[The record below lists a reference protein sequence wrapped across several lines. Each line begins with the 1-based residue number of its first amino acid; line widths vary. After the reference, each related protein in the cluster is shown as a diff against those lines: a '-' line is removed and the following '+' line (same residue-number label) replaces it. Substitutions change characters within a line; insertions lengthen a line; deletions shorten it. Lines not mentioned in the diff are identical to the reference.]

1 VIQGGVLGPL
11 LFLLYVNDVTD
22 IFDGDCV
29 CKLYAKDIKLYS
41 VLDNANDCSD
51 LQLKLNELQQWSDK
65 WQLNI
70 FSYKKCSTLFIGSKR
85 NKPQTGLVS
94 GDTPVPQVES
104 VKDLGVIID
113 NCLKFDIHINHIV
126 TRAHRLSN
134 LIHKCFISQHPP
146 TLTLA
151 FTTYV

>member
-1 VIQGGVLGPL
+1 MIQGGVLL

-29 CKLYAKDIKLYS
+29 CKLYADDIKLYS

-70 FSYKKCSTLFIGSKR
+70 SYKKCSALFIGSQR
-85 NKPQTGLVS
+85 NKPQTGLLL
-94 GDTPVPQVES
+94 GDTPAPQAES

-113 NCLKFDIHINHIV
+113 KRLKFDIHINHIV
-126 TRAHRLSN
+126 THAHILAN
-134 LIHKCFISQHPP
+134 LIHKCCISQHSP

-151 FTTYV
+151 FTTYINA